1 MSRSSSIVIA
11 HIMYVCAAAG
21 QHITLRDVLAFVKT
35 KRPRA
40 SPNGGFM
47 AQLIDLEVALF
58 GSPSI
63 DIDKYRSNRFGDV
76 HEYAIGH
83 VSPLLWPIHED
94 SPDDVT
100 DEELTV
106 E

>member
-11 HIMYVCAAAG
+11 HIMLVCADKGHAV
-21 QHITLRDVLAFVKT
+21 TLRDVLAFVKS

-47 AQLIDLEVALF
+47 AQLIQLEIALF
-58 GSPSI
+58 GSPSV

-76 HEYAIGH
+76 HEYAIGA
-83 VSPLLWPIHED
+83 VSPLSWSICED

-100 DEELTV
+100 EDELTV